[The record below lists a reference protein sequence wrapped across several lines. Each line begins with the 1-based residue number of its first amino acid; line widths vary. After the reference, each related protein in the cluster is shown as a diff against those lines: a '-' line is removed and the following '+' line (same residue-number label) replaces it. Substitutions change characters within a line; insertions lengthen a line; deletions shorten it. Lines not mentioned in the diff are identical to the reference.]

1 MAHRRLS
8 SAEKGKGLDFEH
20 QEPARATRV
29 KVPLPD
35 NSDLLRKHSLTLIGR
50 VTNKT
55 AQKVWSLIPFFTE
68 HWKTEFKPV
77 GSDLGNG
84 LFQFQFELE
93 SDLLAVLDQRPYH
106 YARWMVILQRWEPTT
121 SPRFPSLIPFWIK
134 VQGLPVHLW
143 TEPTIRCI
151 GGNIGQYEKAE
162 ISALSARMRVHIDG
176 LLPLIKS
183 TIVEYPNGDEV
194 SATLVYE
201 RLDKHCTKCLRLDH
215 ELNECLVARAEEKA
229 KKAAQEKAD
238 EAAGSTVCKEKEP
251 NRDSQS
257 HPANMQ
263 RNEGFRFSATNRET
277 SQSRGYTKEGRD
289 YAHHRKPKYQSK
301 IWHERSSLRQ
311 SSQARERAKFKNMR
325 FTRTSREHSNFRQI
339 PEPQTRS
346 YYREVS
352 RRTPENIETVSSAS
366 KIHQEASDRGNPL
379 QTTPAYIPD
388 EVLNEARAELRD
400 YMIQY
405 TKSADPTEREARKER
420 FRKAE
425 EQGEM
430 EEAAIQM
437 AKTSMSISADRKRRA
452 LDEATPERVPATQR
466 LGSSSQQKSVSRE
479 ENSHELML
487 NSQERLPVS
496 LRVGPAIPQNTNQEE
511 TETFHDTNSSERIPA
526 TQRLGPPLASP
537 TDRTKDPEAAIPKRK
552 PGRPPGRKAQEKIL
566 QEHGAVQ
573 KRRTVAQKKNS
584 PGRRK
589 TSPKTTAPARLKSK
603 TGTSRGGEHAYSA
616 TSSDNQ
622 PIVNMI
628 PATVKKRM
636 DFRIPSDRGP

>member
-55 AQKVWSLIPFFTE
+55 AQK
-68 HWKTEFKPV
+68 
-77 GSDLGNG
+77 
-84 LFQFQFELE
+84 
-93 SDLLAVLDQRPYH
+93 
-106 YARWMVILQRWEPTT
+106 
-121 SPRFPSLIPFWIK
+121 
-134 VQGLPVHLW
+134 
-143 TEPTIRCI
+143 
-151 GGNIGQYEKAE
+151 
-162 ISALSARMRVHIDG
+162 
-176 LLPLIKS
+176 
-183 TIVEYPNGDEV
+183 
-194 SATLVYE
+194 
-201 RLDKHCTKCLRLDH
+201 
-215 ELNECLVARAEEKA
+215 CLVARAEEKA

-251 NRDSQS
+251 NRDSQF

-589 TSPKTTAPARLKSK
+589 TSPKTTAPARLKAIRMAKEWTNAQEHLVKSQK
-603 TGTSRGGEHAYSA
+603 KIPSCTPIPLNCSLMRSDAAWRVASQLAGLGWTIRREGEEVASF
-616 TSSDNQ
+616 SSDSS
-622 PIVNMI
+622 VNSALVAEAM
-628 PATVKKRM
+628 AMRQAVKESWILGHKRM
-636 DFRIPSDRGP
+636 RCEADSDQLIKALNGNE